1 MERVHAF
8 EFEDL
13 PWVPAAVR
21 DGARDLLDVMFAR
34 VRFYRPLAPAL
45 RDLLRDT
52 GRTALA
58 DVCSGSGGGAVAML
72 AELDAL
78 GHREVSL
85 RLSDRFPN
93 EAAINRV
100 RDAGDA
106 RVRYLAEPRDALD
119 APADLDAVRTMFG
132 ALHHFRPD
140 DVRRVL
146 TRAVE
151 ARVPVALF
159 DVAASPTIRRLPL
172 ALAPV
177 LAVPNLGVLFL
188 LALGLVPL
196 ARPFRAS
203 RVALSYALPLIPALY
218 AWDGTVSALRAYAPE
233 ELLAI
238 ARSVPGGDGYDW
250 RCERAGPAL
259 ALLGRPLGQRA

>member
-1 MERVHAF
+1 MDRVHAF

-34 VRFYRPLAPAL
+34 VHFYRPLAPML

-52 GRTALA
+52 GCRALT
-58 DVCSGSGGGAVAML
+58 DVCSGSGGGALQML
-72 AELDAL
+72 AALDAL
-78 GHREVSL
+78 GHGDVTV

-93 EAAINRV
+93 EAAIARV
-100 RDAGDA
+100 QAAGDP
-106 RVRYLAEPRDALD
+106 RVRYEAAPVDALD
-119 APADLDAVRTMFG
+119 APADADAVRTCFG

-140 DVRRVL
+140 EVQRIL
-146 TRAVE
+146 ARAVE
-151 ARVPVALF
+151 ARAPIALF
-159 DVAASPTIRRLPL
+159 DVAASPTLRRLPL

-177 LAVPNLGVLFL
+177 MAVPNLAALFVVA
-188 LALGLVPL
+188 LALVPL

-203 RVALSYALPLIPALY
+203 RVVWSYGLPLIPALY

-233 ELLAI
+233 ELLAL
-238 ARSVPGGDGYDW
+238 ARAVPGAGAYDW
-250 RCERAGPAL
+250 RCERAGAAL
-259 ALLGRPLGQRA
+259 ALMGRPLARPA

>member
-21 DGARDLLDVMFAR
+21 DGGRDLLDVMFAR
-34 VRFYRPLAPAL
+34 MRFYRPLAPAL
-45 RDLLRDT
+45 RDLLRET
-52 GRTALA
+52 GVNVLC

-85 RLSDRFPN
+85 HLSDRFPN
-93 EAAINRV
+93 EAAIARV

-106 RVRYLAEPRDALD
+106 RVRYLAEARDALD
-119 APADLDAVRTMFG
+119 APADPHAVRTMFG

-140 DVRRVL
+140 DVRRVIA
-146 TRAVE
+146 RAVE
-151 ARVPVALF
+151 ARAPVALF
-159 DVAASPTIRRLPL
+159 DVAASPVIRRLPGVLLPL
-172 ALAPV
+172 A
-177 LAVPNLGVLFL
+177 AVPNLALLFVVA
-188 LALGLVPL
+188 LALVPL

-218 AWDGTVSALRAYAPE
+218 AWDGTVSALRAYTPE

-238 ARSVPGGDGYDW
+238 ARSAPGGDGYDW
-250 RCERAGPAL
+250 RCEREGPAL
-259 ALLGRPLGQRA
+259 ALLGRPRTQRA